1 MILDYFKFAFGTF
14 RERKVRTMLT
24 MLGIFIGI
32 ATIVALVSLGQGLE
46 AAIDE
51 QFEMM
56 GTDKIMILA
65 TGGFFGMGSD
75 IELTGS
81 DLNIIKKTHGV
92 EAATGFLYKIA
103 KVEFKDEVQY
113 TYVFGVPQDPKEK
126 RLVES
131 MMNMKVT
138 RGRDL
143 TQEDRYKAVIGI
155 RHYEEDMFD
164 KAVDVRDKLLIEDQ
178 EFKVIGVLGRIG
190 NPEDDSSIM
199 VHMDAARELLGEP
212 DKYDMLIAQAASGED
227 PDDVAEDIKKEL
239 RQHRDVKKGEEDF
252 EVQTSAEMMDS
263 YGNILDILQWFLI
276 GISLISLFVG
286 GVGIMNTMYTSV
298 LQRTNDIG
306 VMKAIGAKN
315 SDIMWIFLI
324 ESGLLG
330 LAGGI
335 IGILLG
341 MGFSNAVA
349 RIAVM
354 SGITMIQ
361 TSFPPYLI
369 IGTLAF
375 SFIVGTASGVLPAIG
390 ASKLNP
396 VDALRYE

>member
-1 MILDYFKFAFGTF
+1 MIWDYFRFAFGTF
-14 RERKVRTMLT
+14 RERKIRTFLT

-46 AAIDE
+46 AAINE

-56 GTDKIMILA
+56 GTDKIMVLA
-65 TGGFFGMGSD
+65 TGGFFGMGTD
-75 IELTGS
+75 IELTTG
-81 DLNIIKKTHGV
+81 DLNIIKKVKGV
-92 EAATGFLYKIA
+92 EAATGFLYKIS
-103 KVEFKDEVQY
+103 KVEFKDQVQY
-113 TYVFGVPQDPKEK
+113 TYIFGMPQDPKEK
-126 RLVES
+126 KLVES
-131 MMNMKVT
+131 MNNMKVT
-138 RGRDL
+138 HGRDIE
-143 TQEDRYKAVIGI
+143 QEDRYKAVIGI

-164 KAVDVRDKLLIEDQ
+164 KAVDLRDKLLIEGQ
-178 EFKVIGVLGRIG
+178 EFKVIGVLNRIG
-190 NPEDDSSIM
+190 NPEDDSSIL
-199 VHMDAARELLGEP
+199 VHIDTARELFDEP
-212 DKYDMLIAQAASGED
+212 EKFDMLIAQAASGED
-227 PDDVAEDIKKEL
+227 PEDIAEDIKKEL
-239 RQHRDVKKGEEDF
+239 RQYRDVKKGEEDF
-252 EVQTSAEMMDS
+252 EVQTSAEMMDT

-315 SDIMWIFLI
+315 SDILWIFLI

-335 IGILLG
+335 IGILIG
-341 MGFSNAVA
+341 MGFSDAVA

-375 SFIVGTASGVLPAIG
+375 SFIVGTLSGVMPARA
-390 ASKLNP
+390 ASKMNP